1 MDHQG
6 NQFGQQPFGQQPFGQ
21 QGQAVAPYSMQQ
33 PNQFN
38 MQAGLPPLSYPG
50 LPGGVAP
57 MPLAAGQQPMGSMG
71 GGVPTVDDRT
81 AAEQAANAFAPDD
94 VDSATSVAQMKQSLR
109 QFWAQQ
115 QDEMERLEVG
125 SEQDF
130 KNHNDLPLARIKRI
144 MKSDEDVRMISAEAP
159 VLFAK
164 ACEMFILELT
174 LRSWFYSEKNKR
186 RTLQKE
192 DIQTAIRKTEI
203 FDFLVDVIQ

>member
-1 MDHQG
+1 
-6 NQFGQQPFGQQPFGQ
+6 
-21 QGQAVAPYSMQQ
+21 
-33 PNQFN
+33 
-38 MQAGLPPLSYPG
+38 
-50 LPGGVAP
+50 
-57 MPLAAGQQPMGSMG
+57 MGSMG

-144 MKSDEDVRMISAEAP
+144 MKSDEDVRMISYDYCCLRDQQGSDAATLLVPSPSRAAMNMTQHPPPPEDSLDA
-159 VLFAK
+159 
-164 ACEMFILELT
+164 ACHTPSI
-174 LRSWFYSEKNKR
+174 
-186 RTLQKE
+186 
-192 DIQTAIRKTEI
+192 
-203 FDFLVDVIQ
+203 